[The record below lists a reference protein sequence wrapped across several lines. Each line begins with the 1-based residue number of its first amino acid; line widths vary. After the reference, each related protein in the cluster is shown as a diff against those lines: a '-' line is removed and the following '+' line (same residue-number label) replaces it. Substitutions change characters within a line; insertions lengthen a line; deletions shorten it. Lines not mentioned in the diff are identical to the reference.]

1 MESQNYWGKSI
12 EGSSNNNHG
21 GTTIYSKDCPG
32 YQDDVRNN
40 ADLVASLSSKSN
52 LTNQGQSY
60 NSAGICANRNS
71 NQQQDQSHNQYQN
84 SSQDFTNSIY
94 DSTLGQQMN
103 AQNDEPVNKGYHLYN
118 TGTTPTNPL
127 TYVAHYINQEQT
139 NYNPSHSVP
148 NQLNTNHGVKYT
160 GIYEHYQISSGAQPF
175 DLFIPV
181 GDNTSNN
188 LSYQNPHH
196 VVQGNHYQPQNPQN
210 FNAGHHNSID
220 AYPYSGEGRQ
230 FSQYP
235 AEVYHNLVQGNHHQ
249 SEWQQYHGE
258 SYQNPVEGQQNPL
271 EDQQNKVEGQQ
282 NPVEDEQN
290 PVEEQQNPVEDQ
302 QNPVGDQQNPVE
314 GQHNPVEGQQNP
326 VEGQQNPVE
335 GQQNPVEGQHNPV
348 EDQQNS
354 VEGQQNPVEDQQ
366 NPIEGQHNPVEG
378 QQNPVGE
385 QQNPVE
391 GQHISGFKDN
401 IHTVGF
407 DGTTGPVD
415 ANVTQEHHQTIRD
428 QPKILPEHQKDLQT
442 FPENLTEDQVT
453 LSYLI
458 TLSHILFMKFSLSK

>member
-40 ADLVASLSSKSN
+40 ADQVASLSSKSN
-52 LTNQGQSY
+52 LSNQGQSY

-84 SSQDFTNSIY
+84 SSQDFLNSFY
-94 DSTLGQQMN
+94 DTTLGQEMN
-103 AQNDEPVNKGYHLYN
+103 AQNDEPVNKGYHPYN

-127 TYVAHYINQEQT
+127 TYVANYINQEQT

-175 DLFIPV
+175 DIFIPV
-181 GDNTSNN
+181 GDNTSINP
-188 LSYQNPHH
+188 SYQNPQHVVRGNHHQPQNPQH
-196 VVQGNHYQPQNPQN
+196 VVQGNHYQPQNHMPQN
-210 FNAGHHNSID
+210 FNAGHHNSIE
-220 AYPYSGEGRQ
+220 ANHYSGEGRQ
-230 FSQYP
+230 YSQYP
-235 AEVYHNLVQGNHHQ
+235 AEVFHNLVEGDHHQ

-258 SYQNPVEGQQNPL
+258 SYQNPVEGH
-271 EDQQNKVEGQQ
+271 Q
-282 NPVEDEQN
+282 NPVD
-290 PVEEQQNPVEDQ
+290 D
-302 QNPVGDQQNPVE
+302 
-314 GQHNPVEGQQNP
+314 QQNP

-335 GQQNPVEGQHNPV
+335 GQQNPVEGQQTPV
-348 EDQQNS
+348 EGQQTPVEGQQNP

-366 NPIEGQHNPVEG
+366 NPVED
-378 QQNPVGE
+378 

-391 GQHISGFKDN
+391 DQQNSGFQDN
-401 IHTVGF
+401 IDTGGL

-415 ANVTQEHHQTIRD
+415 ANVTQEHHQTLLD
-428 QPKILPEHQKDLQT
+428 QPKILPEHQKDLQN

-453 LSYLI
+453 LSYLLVAHNCGTNFI
-458 TLSHILFMKFSLSK
+458 KPGT